1 MLFYLKLIYIIEA
14 AILNYLK
21 PQKSKSVFGNYIENY
36 TMHIKIENLNKVYRG
51 GNYAVKKLNLEIPN
65 GMFGLLGPNGAGKST
80 LMRILVTL
88 MKPSSGKV
96 TVNDMDLAKNR
107 REIRSMLGYLPQDFS
122 FFSKLKTYEF
132 LDYAAR
138 LAGMR
143 NSAARRTAVEQML
156 DEVGLF
162 EARDRNANKLSG
174 GMKRRLGIAQ
184 ALINDPKIIVVDE
197 PTTGLDPEE
206 RIRFRN
212 LLSTISTRDVIII
225 LSTHIV
231 GDISSTC
238 DNMALLNEGSL
249 AFTGSPEDLVK
260 EAEGHV
266 WQIKATEKEYLEIN
280 ERFPVIST
288 IPIDGGW
295 EVQVVANDINGYFG
309 EQIAPNLEH
318 AYVHFM
324 ENNLNQWSKA

>member
-1 MLFYLKLIYIIEA
+1 M
-14 AILNYLK
+14 
-21 PQKSKSVFGNYIENY
+21 Q
-36 TMHIKIENLNKVYRG
+36 IKIENLNKVYSN
-51 GNYAVKKLNLEIPN
+51 GNYAIKNLNLEIPN

-88 MKPSSGKV
+88 MKPSNGKV
-96 TVNDMDLAKNR
+96 TVNGELDLSKNR

-138 LAGMR
+138 LAGMK
-143 NSAARRTAVEQML
+143 NSSTRKTAVDKML
-156 DEVGLF
+156 EEVGLY

-184 ALINDPKIIVVDE
+184 ALINNPKIIIVDE

-212 LLSTISTRDVIII
+212 LLTNISTQDVIII

-238 DNMALLNEGSL
+238 DNMALLNRGEL
-249 AFTGSPEDLVK
+249 AFSGSPEQLVK
-260 EAEGHV
+260 EARGNV
-266 WQIKATEKEYLEIN
+266 WLINATETEYLEIN
-280 ERFPVIST
+280 EKFPVIST
-288 IPIDGGW
+288 IPIEGGW
-295 EVQVVANDINGYFG
+295 EVQVVAPEINGYYG
-309 EQIAPNLEH
+309 KQIEPNLEH

-324 ENNLNQWSKA
+324 ENKLNQWSKS

>member
-1 MLFYLKLIYIIEA
+1 
-14 AILNYLK
+14 
-21 PQKSKSVFGNYIENY
+21 
-36 TMHIKIENLNKVYRG
+36 MHIRIENLNKIYKG
-51 GNYAVKKLNLEIPN
+51 GSYALKNLNLEIPN

-88 MKPSSGKV
+88 MKPTSGKV
-96 TVNDMDLAKNR
+96 YFNDYELSKHR

-132 LDYAAR
+132 LDYTAR
-138 LAGMR
+138 LAGMK
-143 NSAARRTAVEQML
+143 NAAARRTAVEQML
-156 DEVGLF
+156 EEVGLF

-184 ALINDPKIIVVDE
+184 ALINDPQVIIVDE

-238 DNMALLNEGSL
+238 HDMALLNKGNL

-260 EAEGHV
+260 EAEGNV
-266 WQIKATEKEYLEIN
+266 WQIQATEAEYLEIN
-280 ERFPVIST
+280 EKYPVIST

-295 EVQVVANDINGYFG
+295 EVQVVSPEINGYQG
-309 EQIAPNLEH
+309 KQIAPNLEH

-324 ENNLNQWSKA
+324 ENKLNQWSNA

>member
-1 MLFYLKLIYIIEA
+1 MQI
-14 AILNYLK
+14 
-21 PQKSKSVFGNYIENY
+21 
-36 TMHIKIENLNKVYRG
+36 TIENLNKKYRG
-51 GNYAVKKLNLEIPN
+51 ETYALKNLNLNIPS

-88 MKPSSGKV
+88 MKPTSGRV
-96 TVNDMDLAKNR
+96 RVNDYDLVKNR

-132 LDYAAR
+132 LDYTAR
-138 LAGMR
+138 LAGMKR
-143 NSAARRTAVEQML
+143 SSTRKAAVDQML
-156 DEVGLF
+156 EEVGLY

-184 ALINDPKIIVVDE
+184 ALINDPKIIIVDE

-212 LLSTISTRDVIII
+212 LLSNISTRDVIII

-238 DNMALLNEGSL
+238 YNMALLNRGEL
-249 AFTGSPEDLVK
+249 AFAGSPEQLVK
-260 EAEGHV
+260 EAAGNV
-266 WQIKATEKEYLEIN
+266 WLIQATETEYLEIN
-280 ERFPVIST
+280 EKYPVIST

-295 EVQVVANDINGYFG
+295 EVQVVTPDINGYYG
-309 EQIAPNLEH
+309 KQIEPNLEH

-324 ENNLNQWSKA
+324 ENRLNQWSNT

>member
-1 MLFYLKLIYIIEA
+1 MQIR
-14 AILNYLK
+14 
-21 PQKSKSVFGNYIENY
+21 
-36 TMHIKIENLNKVYRG
+36 IENLNKIYKG
-51 GNYAVKKLNLEIPN
+51 GSYAIKNLNLEIPQ

-88 MKPSSGKV
+88 MKPTSGKV
-96 TVNDMDLAKNR
+96 YFNDYELSKHR

-138 LAGMR
+138 LSGMK
-143 NSAARRTAVEQML
+143 NGAARRTAVEQML
-156 DEVGLF
+156 EEVGLF

-184 ALINDPKIIVVDE
+184 ALINNPKVIIVDE

-212 LLSTISTRDVIII
+212 LLSTISDRDVIII

-238 DNMALLNEGSL
+238 HNMALLNQGKL
-249 AFTGSPEDLVK
+249 AFTGAPEELVK
-260 EAEGHV
+260 EAEGNV
-266 WQIKATEKEYLEIN
+266 WQILATETEYLEIN
-280 ERFPVIST
+280 EKYPVIST

-295 EVQVVANDINGYFG
+295 EVQVVAPEINGYQG
-309 EQIAPNLEH
+309 KQIAPNLEH

-324 ENNLNQWSKA
+324 ENKLNQWSNA